1 MLQLIWW
8 AHVFLGSGIAT
19 FFAWD
24 HEPAAFGDISYWVL
38 TVPNGDVDWTC
49 LLIWDDYFPRL
60 VVKPRLRHN

>member
-24 HEPAAFGDISYWVL
+24 YEPAAFGDISYWVL
-38 TVPNGDVDWTC
+38 TVPNGDVIGPVCSSRTIIFQD
-49 LLIWDDYFPRL
+49 
-60 VVKPRLRHN
+60 

>member
-1 MLQLIWW
+1 MLQLIWL

-38 TVPNGDVDWTC
+38 TVPNGDVIGPVC
-49 LLIWDDYFPRL
+49 
-60 VVKPRLRHN
+60 